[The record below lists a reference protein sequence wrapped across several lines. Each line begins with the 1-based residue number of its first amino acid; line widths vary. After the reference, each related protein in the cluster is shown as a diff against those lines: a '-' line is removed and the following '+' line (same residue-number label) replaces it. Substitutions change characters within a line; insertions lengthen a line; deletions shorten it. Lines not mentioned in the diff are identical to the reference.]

1 MKRRAFCKSL
11 LSASAAAAG
20 GVFLPG
26 NSLGRS
32 GEGRRILNPYR
43 HVNWETWGV
52 FKGNMHMHTLQ
63 SDGWYPVPDVVD
75 MYKQAGYSILSITDH
90 DWNYPN
96 FRVDREPD
104 LEYRRSP
111 YPKDPKPANFPAN
124 PTWPWTD
131 YGCASPEEL
140 GMVGI
145 QGNELTF
152 RHHICSYFTKYGVW
166 YERTGREAPYGGIV
180 DEHGNEVWEHDQL
193 EAITRKGG
201 LSVLCHPSVLQH
213 HGWWIRQSLDW
224 YVEHYARHPKE
235 SLVGIE
241 VTNTAPDRRDYD
253 EGLWDQLLA
262 RFMPQRPIWGFG
274 ADDNHRR
281 ERHRQTFNLFYLPEC
296 TDATVRSAMERG
308 QFCFT
313 KSTNHTVGLLDQDRF
328 PSLKQIAVDEQ
339 AATLTLTAADC
350 DEIKWITSPD
360 ILEPLEDYRESNAPY
375 DLGKVVHTG
384 PELDY
389 RLPELRGYVRAE
401 LSRTDERG
409 THTLMTNP
417 FGITD
422 A

>member
-1 MKRRAFCKSL
+1 MGT
-11 LSASAAAAG
+11 SAAAAAG
-20 GVFLPG
+20 LLMPG
-26 NSLGRS
+26 ASFGRS
-32 GEGRRILNPYR
+32 GEGRRISNPSR
-43 HVNWETWGV
+43 HVDWERWGV

-63 SDGWYPVPDVVD
+63 SDGWYPLAEVVD

-96 FRVDREPD
+96 FRVDRDSE

-131 YGCASPEEL
+131 YGTPSPKAL

-145 QGNELTF
+145 QGNELTYL
-152 RHHICSYFTKYGVW
+152 HHINSYFCDYGIFH
-166 YERTGREAPYGGIV
+166 GRPGEEIKPGESIGPSAPYTIFGPDG
-180 DEHGNEVWEHDQL
+180 
-193 EAITRKGG
+193 
-201 LSVLCHPSVLQH
+201 
-213 HGWWIRQSLDW
+213 RQI
-224 YVEHYARHPKE
+224 YE
-235 SLVGIE
+235 
-241 VTNTAPDRRDYD
+241 
-253 EGLWDQLLA
+253 
-262 RFMPQRPIWGFG
+262 
-274 ADDNHRR
+274 DD
-281 ERHRQTFNLFYLPEC
+281 
-296 TDATVRSAMERG
+296 

-313 KSTNHTVGLLDQDRF
+313 KSTNHSVRLLDQDLF
-328 PSLKQIAVDEQ
+328 PSLEQVKIDEGTSTITLS
-339 AATLTLTAADC
+339 ATDC

-384 PELDY
+384 PDLDY

-417 FGITD
+417 FGISEAT
-422 A
+422 